1 MLFLHAYLLCQSGK
15 EWSYLKCELMLIYLI
30 LEAWCSMMKNF
41 HCKLWYANMLPAVE
55 KCVFFWLFNRKT
67 RSRRIWTKY
76 CLLTQKSPRKRST
89 GPFDQVITQIN
100 VCELCQAIS
109 WNYILI
115 FKGFDNSDE
124 SETSSLCSE
133 KSFDYSR
140 GRPSDVSLKQYF
152 YSTQI
157 IYIWYASPLLSA

>member
-15 EWSYLKCELMLIYLI
+15 EWSYLKCELLLIY

-100 VCELCQAIS
+100 YVELETFR
-109 WNYILI
+109 
-115 FKGFDNSDE
+115 FKQWTLYF
-124 SETSSLCSE
+124 TKYL
-133 KSFDYSR
+133 FSR
-140 GRPSDVSLKQYF
+140 ALTTRTKARHPHCVVR
-152 YSTQI
+152 
-157 IYIWYASPLLSA
+157 SPLTTQGVVHQM